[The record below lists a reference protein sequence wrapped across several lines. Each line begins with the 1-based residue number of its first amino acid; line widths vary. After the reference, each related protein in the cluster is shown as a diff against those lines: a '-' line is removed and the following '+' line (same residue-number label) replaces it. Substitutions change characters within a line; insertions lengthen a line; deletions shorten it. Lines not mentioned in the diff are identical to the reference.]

1 LRKIYVMT
9 KATLTTKYGDM
20 EIEFYDADAPKTVE
34 NFVRLSKSGFYDGVT
49 FHRVLNDFV
58 VQGGDPTGT
67 GAGGPGYKIDC
78 ELTGD
83 NQFHDRGVLS
93 MAHAGRNTGGS
104 QFFICHSRNN
114 TAHLDRNHTCFG
126 KVVENVDIVDKIRE
140 GDVIEKIVVH
150 ESAE

>member
-1 LRKIYVMT
+1 MT

-140 GDVIEKIVVH
+140 GDVIEKIAVH
-150 ESAE
+150 EAAE